1 MSSSTAPASASVV
14 HTLYGET
21 MGTRWRVDLVAP
33 RDMLLHPLHAAL
45 QARLDAIVAQMSTW
59 RDDSDLMRYN
69 RGAPGSWHPLADDFF
84 AVVDCA
90 LQVAAASD
98 GAFDPTV
105 GRLVGA
111 WGFGAHAGPRGV
123 PDPRLLAEARS
134 TAGWRRL
141 ELRRGTRE
149 LLQPGGTW
157 LDLSAI
163 AKGYAVDALAALLR
177 ARGIPAALVDVG
189 GELRGYG
196 RKPDGAAWRVLV
208 EAGGDDTADPCV
220 VVLDDAAVATSGPY
234 WQRYEVEGR
243 ECSHTIDPRTGRPV
257 TDAPAAV
264 SVVAG
269 DAMRADAWSTALAM
283 IGANAGERFAR
294 VHGLAARL
302 LPAGPGATPRTTPGF
317 EARLLR

>member
-69 RGAPGSWHPLADDFF
+69 RGAPGSWHPLADDFL

-111 WGFGAHAGPRGV
+111 WGFGAHAGPRRV

-177 ARGIPAALVDVG
+177 ARGLPGARGGGGGAVRRRGRARGGAAGGARGARRGARGIPAALVDVG

-243 ECSHTIDPRTGRPV
+243 ECSHTI
-257 TDAPAAV
+257 
-264 SVVAG
+264 
-269 DAMRADAWSTALAM
+269 
-283 IGANAGERFAR
+283 
-294 VHGLAARL
+294 
-302 LPAGPGATPRTTPGF
+302 
-317 EARLLR
+317 